1 MKIINN
7 IRNIITMNI
16 KALKATLLRHFTWPG
31 KEIFY
36 VFLGTII
43 SFVLIFYISNYFY
56 FLAIPLL
63 LYMFLFLMTEIKD
76 AYHYYLGYCRNERYM
91 SNGSHTIKEE
101 NGKYIVNLLNGKRHG
116 TFIEYFINGQIE
128 LECNYI
134 NGELD
139 GIYKSYFINGQ
150 IETDCNYINGKKHGL
165 YKTYYV
171 NGNLKNE
178 LYYKNGN
185 EDGQFHSFYANK
197 ANYREGD
204 FDENGLVKEYFKN
217 GNLKFLKDKNKYTF
231 YDEDNNLKC
240 ETHIKG
246 SYGFLGIWKNYRED
260 GTIEYELDFDDPNS
274 DEKNNIVSKT
284 IFTKGGDF
292 FSKNN
297 VSYEIISGSKMLYS
311 SIDSDYRRENGIFNQ
326 PRTYKGPPG
335 PCGSFTI
342 DLKPIKS
349 IEDIIKFT

>member
-1 MKIINN
+1 
-7 IRNIITMNI
+7 MNI

-150 IETDCNYINGKKHGL
+150 IETDCNYINGKKHGEN
-165 YKTYYV
+165 KEYYV
-171 NGNLKNE
+171 NGALK
-178 LYYKNGN
+178 LQTQYKEGIQYGETKSFYNNGN
-185 EDGQFHSFYANK
+185 I
-197 ANYREGD
+197 YREVN
-204 FDENGLVKEYFKN
+204 FVNGEYEGEIKEYFKN
-217 GNLKFLKDKNKYTF
+217 GNLKFIKNEAKYTF
-231 YDEDNNLKC
+231 FDEVQKHILFDGNLSLVD
-240 ETHIKG
+240 G
-246 SYGFLGIWKNYRED
+246 VWNSYRND
-260 GTIEYELDFDDPNS
+260 GTIEYQLSFEDKKGKSL
-274 DEKNNIVSKT
+274 KI
-284 IFTKGGDF
+284 IFTKSGEFYSKKYYDYKF
-292 FSKNN
+292 FKGIHVNYSNEFSGQRLDSK
-297 VSYEIISGSKMLYS
+297 IITKPTTM
-311 SIDSDYRRENGIFNQ
+311 
-326 PRTYKGPPG
+326 KGPPG
-335 PCGSFTI
+335 VYNGFTVNVSQ
-342 DLKPIKS
+342 IKS
-349 IEDIIKFT
+349 IEDIIELTPIKDPENE

>member
-1 MKIINN
+1 
-7 IRNIITMNI
+7 
-16 KALKATLLRHFTWPG
+16 
-31 KEIFY
+31 
-36 VFLGTII
+36 
-43 SFVLIFYISNYFY
+43 
-56 FLAIPLL
+56 
-63 LYMFLFLMTEIKD
+63 
-76 AYHYYLGYCRNERYM
+76 
-91 SNGSHTIKEE
+91 
-101 NGKYIVNLLNGKRHG
+101 
-116 TFIEYFINGQIE
+116 
-128 LECNYI
+128 
-134 NGELD
+134 
-139 GIYKSYFINGQ
+139 
-150 IETDCNYINGKKHGL
+150 L

-240 ETHIKG
+240 KTHIKG

-349 IEDIIKFT
+349 IEDIIKFI

>member
-1 MKIINN
+1 MNKKVSIAL
-7 IRNIITMNI
+7 ITSI
-16 KALKATLLRHFTWPG
+16 KENKRFLF
-31 KEIFY
+31 EIFCTLAGAIVSIY
-36 VFLGTII
+36 L
-43 SFVLIFYISNYFY
+43 SIFISNYFY
-56 FLAIPLL
+56 LLAVLL
-63 LYMFLFLMTEIKD
+63 LYITLYLVKELIIDEYRSLIK
-76 AYHYYLGYCRNERYM
+76 
-91 SNGSHTIKEE
+91 KEKYFIDGRHLEYFE
-101 NGKYIVNLLNGKRHG
+101 NKKKQAKFELHIINGKRDG
-116 TFIEYFINGQIE
+116 AFIEY
-128 LECNYI
+128 Y
-134 NGELD
+134 LD
-139 GIYKSYFINGQ
+139 GQVKVNANYNVGEFNGPHKTYYENGNLQ
-150 IETDCNYINGKKHGL
+150 LSTKYINGKRDGAFIEYYLDGQVKVNANYNIGEFDGPH
-165 YKTYYV
+165 KTYYE
-171 NGNLKNE
+171 NGNIFRSVNLI
-178 LYYKNGN
+178 NG
-185 EDGQFHSFYANK
+185 EYDGV
-197 ANYREGD
+197 
-204 FDENGLVKEYFKN
+204 VKEYFKN
-217 GNLKFLKDKNKYTF
+217 GNLKFLKENNKYTF

-349 IEDIIKFT
+349 IEDIIKFI

>member
-1 MKIINN
+1 MNKKVFTLSIIDNKLPLF
-7 IRNIITMNI
+7 IC
-16 KALKATLLRHFTWPG
+16 FC
-31 KEIFY
+31 
-36 VFLGTII
+36 FLSGTIMSFYLSI
-43 SFVLIFYISNYFY
+43 SISDYFY
-56 FLAIPLL
+56 FLSVPVFLL
-63 LYMFLFLMTEIKD
+63 TLYLVKLTITQVKNEYKRLIKKEK
-76 AYHYYLGYCRNERYM
+76 YLKDGCHLRYFDNNKKQVKFELHIINGER
-91 SNGSHTIKEE
+91 NGSYKSYYE
-101 NGKYIVNLLNGKRHG
+101 
-116 TFIEYFINGQIE
+116 NGQIE

-150 IETDCNYINGKKHGL
+150 IEIDCNYINGKKHGL

-240 ETHIKG
+240 ETHIEDSNSFFGK
-246 SYGFLGIWKNYRED
+246 WKNYRED
-260 GTIEYELDFDDPNS
+260 GTIEYELDFDDSNS
-274 DEKNNIVSKT
+274 DKVNNKVVKT
-284 IFTKGGDF
+284 IFTKGGEI
-292 FSKNN
+292 FSKNI
-297 VSYEIISGSKMLYS
+297 VSYSIIKMAEVNFINYYANIRMDQSIYS
-311 SIDSDYRRENGIFNQ
+311 WNTGLM
-326 PRTYKGPPG
+326 GPPG
-335 PCGSFTI
+335 ISHKSI
-342 DLKPIKS
+342 NLKPITS
-349 IEDIIKFT
+349 IEDIIKLTPIKDFENE

>member
-1 MKIINN
+1 
-7 IRNIITMNI
+7 MNI

-150 IETDCNYINGKKHGL
+150 IETDCNYINGKLHGEN
-165 YKTYYV
+165 KEYYV
-171 NGNLKNE
+171 NGALK
-178 LYYKNGN
+178 LQTQYKEGIQYGETKSFYNNGN
-185 EDGQFHSFYANK
+185 I
-197 ANYREGD
+197 YREVN
-204 FDENGLVKEYFKN
+204 FVNGKYEGEIKEYFKN
-217 GNLKFLKDKNKYTF
+217 GNLKFIKNEAKYTF
-231 YDEDNNLKC
+231 FDEVQKHILFDGNLSLVD
-240 ETHIKG
+240 G
-246 SYGFLGIWKNYRED
+246 VWNSYRND
-260 GTIEYELDFDDPNS
+260 GTIEYQLSFEDKKGKSL
-274 DEKNNIVSKT
+274 KI
-284 IFTKGGDF
+284 IFTKSGEFYSKKYYDYKF
-292 FSKNN
+292 FKGIHVNYSNEFSGQRLDSK
-297 VSYEIISGSKMLYS
+297 IITK
-311 SIDSDYRRENGIFNQ
+311 
-326 PRTYKGPPG
+326 PTTVKGPPG
-335 PCGSFTI
+335 LSNGFTVNVSQ
-342 DLKPIKS
+342 IKS
-349 IEDIIKFT
+349 IEDIIELTPIKDFENE

>member
-1 MKIINN
+1 
-7 IRNIITMNI
+7 MNI

-63 LYMFLFLMTEIKD
+63 LYIFLFLMTEIKD
-76 AYHYYLGYCRNERYM
+76 AYNYYLGYCRNESYM
-91 SNGSHTIKEE
+91 SNGSHTIKKE

-116 TFIEYFINGQIE
+116 TFIEYFINGQIK
-128 LECNYI
+128 LDCNYTD
-134 NGELD
+134 EKLD
-139 GIYKSYFINGQ
+139 GMYKSYFINGQ
-150 IETDCNYINGKKHGL
+150 IETDCNYINGKKHDL

-240 ETHIKG
+240 ETHVKG

-326 PRTYKGPPG
+326 PRTYQGPPG

-349 IEDIIKFT
+349 IEDIIKFI